1 MFYTENESLRDNQ
14 VMEYYKSV
22 VKSWISRI
30 SITKI
35 LFSNIRTE
43 IYITQ

>member
-1 MFYTENESLRDNQ
+1 MFYTDNESLRDNQ

-22 VKSWISRI
+22 DKSWI

-35 LFSNIRTE
+35 LFSNLRTE